1 MWLSVC
7 GGPVKGSAVTRC
19 REHPAAVR
27 GEVEQVGN
35 PVLSALTRPQLED
48 LVVDLSKRWLAHDG
62 LWFQAV
68 EAAQGMSAAMGY
80 DATAWSAFTVIEA
93 KRIMAFLGL
102 APGGGLEALEQ
113 ALPLRLYGFV
123 NEQEV
128 IRVDARTLLLRMN
141 DCRVQSAR
149 ERRGLAAFP
158 CKAVGKVEYAGF
170 ARAIDPRIQTR
181 CLVCPP
187 DPHPDDFYCSWE
199 FCLATKEA
207 SGEPR
212 AAEDV

>member
-1 MWLSVC
+1 M
-7 GGPVKGSAVTRC
+7 
-19 REHPAAVR
+19 
-27 GEVEQVGN
+27 GN
-35 PVLSALTRPQLED
+35 PTLSALTRPQLED

-68 EAAQGMSAAMGY
+68 EADQGMSAAMGY

-113 ALPLRLYGFV
+113 ALPLRLYSFI

-128 IRVDARTLLLRMN
+128 IRVDAQTLVLRMN

-158 CKAVGKVEYAGF
+158 CKAVGQVEYPGF
-170 ARAIDPRIQTR
+170 ARAIDPRIGTR

-199 FCLATKEA
+199 FSLPPEQA
-207 SGEPR
+207 SGETR